1 MNGHIVVDV
10 VVGLGWWGQVGKVS
24 ENVVVSVVG
33 EVDEDGIEKTK
44 KEEQDLKKTT
54 EEKEVKKVRCDEGG
68 GFEKTP
74 WR

>member
-1 MNGHIVVDV
+1 M
-10 VVGLGWWGQVGKVS
+10 
-24 ENVVVSVVG
+24 SVVG

-44 KEEQDLKKTT
+44 KEEQDLKKMTG
-54 EEKEVKKVRCDEGG
+54 EKDVKYVKYDEVR

>member
-1 MNGHIVVDV
+1 MNGHIVVDA
-10 VVGLGWWGQVGKVS
+10 VVGSGWWGQVGKVS

-54 EEKEVKKVRCDEGG
+54 EKEVKDVRCDEGG